1 MQLDKFK
8 EALELF
14 RNQVIN
20 ESKQNLRKIGKGGG
34 TLENSIE
41 GTEVK
46 VTDRSLEFEIKMADY
61 GVFQDK
67 GVSGI
72 KKKYNTP
79 YSYTT
84 KMPPPSKLDKWIVK
98 KGIAPRTSSGKFKGR
113 TISKVGFAKS
123 IQFLI
128 ARSIFYKGIKPS
140 LFFTKPFQKYAKG
153 LPKELETAFALD
165 TEALLAFVTKQQL
178 NNK

>member
-67 GVSGI
+67 GVSGV

-84 KMPPPSKLDKWIVK
+84 KMPPPSKLDKWTVK
-98 KGIAPRTSSGKFKGR
+98 KGIAPRDDKGR
-113 TISKVGFAKS
+113 FISRKSLQFA
-123 IQFLI
+123 I

>member
-67 GVSGI
+67 GVSGV
-72 KKKYNTP
+72 KQKYNTP

-84 KMPPPSKLDKWIVK
+84 KMPPPSKLDKWTVK
-98 KGIAPRTSSGKFKGR
+98 KGIAPRDDKGR
-113 TISKVGFAKS
+113 FISRKSLQFA
-123 IQFLI
+123 I